1 MRFSCCYSR
10 CQKKTF
16 PFRNRSTTVER
27 SYYDRSILLRSAKYT
42 GITQVVRM
50 CTQAYERK
58 HYETLTKYTI
68 STQGLRTSYGIVTDV
83 LRLWAREAKM
93 MCERCLQVAVVVSC

>member
-1 MRFSCCYSR
+1 MYTVGA
-10 CQKKTF
+10 KKTF
-16 PFRNRSTTVER
+16 PFRIRSTTVER

-58 HYETLTKYTI
+58 HYETLTKYAI
-68 STQGLRTSYGIVTDV
+68 SRQGLRTSYGIVTDV

-93 MCERCLQVAVVVSC
+93 MCERCLHVAVVVSC